1 MKKVLSY
8 LSHLFGFEKLS
19 EYERNYLHDKNIQGS
34 LYIGYLTIALE
45 IWMLIRQSVTKIIPK
60 YKNGGSL
67 FELLVK
73 YTPKYWLVLLF
84 GLGLVIFCLSCRKD
98 RDLTKGRFIALLTVG
113 SACML

>member
-1 MKKVLSY
+1 MKKVLNY

-60 YKNGGSL
+60 YQNGGSL
-67 FELLVK
+67 FEPWRTTGMTRGRCSSRAVVPA
-73 YTPKYWLVLLF
+73 TWVMANTTWARPSVMPK
-84 GLGLVIFCLSCRKD
+84 IK
-98 RDLTKGRFIALLTVG
+98 
-113 SACML
+113 ACT